1 MRRRA
6 AYEPS
11 SIDVET
17 IGTAPP
23 PYEAPSE
30 FNANAPVPPQYRETA
45 LALESPQPS
54 VLASS
59 SSHNETLH
67 APSPER
73 VEEVTTPPAQ
83 PEIESLRS
91 TYQPREFDATRRV
104 PSSHSPLPINREVG
118 KPWGVYQEQLS
129 SLNHGCALWEPRP
142 VEALYDRVSI
152 GDVGYTN
159 EGHFYRMF
167 NVTLPWDD
175 PSNTR
180 LGEPDHYKPLD
191 WGPFVTTRGATL
203 AKSGY
208 YSRNVSSQENSGNLQ
223 AREPRE

>member
-73 VEEVTTPPAQ
+73 VEGVTTPPAQ
-83 PEIESLRS
+83 PEIESS
-91 TYQPREFDATRRV
+91 EYQPCEFNAIRRV
-104 PSSHSPLPINREVG
+104 PSSYSSVPTNREVRN
-118 KPWGVYQEQLS
+118 PWNVYREELS
-129 SLNHGCALWEPRP
+129 PLDLGHALWEPSPIRNI
-142 VEALYDRVSI
+142 YDQVTI
-152 GDVGYTN
+152 GDVGYVN
-159 EGHFYRMF
+159 EGVFYRMF
-167 NVTLPWDD
+167 NVTLPWDH
-175 PSNTR
+175 PSNNK
-180 LGEPDHYKPLD
+180 LGEPDHYEPLD
-191 WGPFVTTRGATL
+191 WGPSSNIREATL
-203 AKSGY
+203 TKGDY
-208 YSRNVSSQENSGNLQ
+208 YSRNVSSQENSGNMQ